1 METLTHTHSLDLI
14 SVRPMAD
21 ETTREGMISAAIA
34 MLAGGGESSIRVTQV
49 AEAVGVSEPA
59 VYHHFKNRQE
69 LVLATYAEWYR
80 RELMTVETPERIVTN
95 SSNVD
100 EFLEGVR
107 ADLRWRF
114 NAERNRSRAA
124 RLTVLGAA
132 QRDQELTA
140 LINAINR
147 EFLLEVENLF
157 ALARDK
163 GWIRRDAD
171 VRAIAYWLIG
181 MVTGRALAEM
191 DDGRVDMDAWD
202 AIAIDAF
209 VGYISAK

>member
-1 METLTHTHSLDLI
+1 MLFR
-14 SVRPMAD
+14 SV
-21 ETTREGMISAAIA
+21 TS
-34 MLAGGGESSIRVTQV
+34 
-49 AEAVGVSEPA
+49 
-59 VYHHFKNRQE
+59 
-69 LVLATYAEWYR
+69 
-80 RELMTVETPERIVTN
+80 

-209 VGYISAK
+209 VGYISSK